1 MNSTVNQSLIFI
13 FLMVFCGIANAD
25 ICAIAK
31 EYIQQDDVRG
41 FLAEY
46 QEPYLLEDE
55 QEGLCS
61 SVSGNCKAYEFPA
74 VSDTTLSWATYTV
87 GSAYCQ
93 RHIYELESPLGTKLL
108 NGYPDRQ
115 ETIDSGLT
123 YCGEGDCCSGHR
135 DNYISYE
142 ENLYVYT
149 NPYSGS
155 PSGPYI
161 SEVNVGEAEERTCSF
176 EVIEKKPLEYD
187 NYTSECSGHG
197 VCEELINRVS
207 LGETEDFDVLKRME
221 DDDGLI
227 FADHVYFVE
236 DPRNR
241 IYVRCRSIDFNND
254 QIGDAVCVSINY
266 TRFHND
272 IDLYLNL
279 SGHGLELVPRN
290 YFAERPEG
298 FAIPRSLSGRSDDEL
313 VPSRLFFLD
322 YQVLNY
328 MVYFSGTTFSIYL
341 AQGTSVEF
349 IGKVSAPEELDEV
362 IITYH

>member
-1 MNSTVNQSLIFI
+1 M
-13 FLMVFCGIANAD
+13 
-25 ICAIAK
+25 
-31 EYIQQDDVRG
+31 
-41 FLAEY
+41 
-46 QEPYLLEDE
+46 
-55 QEGLCS
+55 
-61 SVSGNCKAYEFPA
+61 
-74 VSDTTLSWATYTV
+74 
-87 GSAYCQ
+87 
-93 RHIYELESPLGTKLL
+93 
-108 NGYPDRQ
+108 
-115 ETIDSGLT
+115 
-123 YCGEGDCCSGHR
+123 
-135 DNYISYE
+135 
-142 ENLYVYT
+142 
-149 NPYSGS
+149 
-155 PSGPYI
+155 
-161 SEVNVGEAEERTCSF
+161 
-176 EVIEKKPLEYD
+176 EYD

-236 DPRNR
+236 DPRIR